1 MAKSNNDKPDA
12 FVGGWVI
19 AKCIRCGEITDK
31 PYLCGNCVKHDI
43 DTEKQIEKYPDLYG
57 KIKGIRDLFDVIDN
71 KFSLLEELQKGIDV
85 LVSENMKLKLRNM
98 YVMQYLENL
107 GGIDKELLYESFK
120 ILKGEKDKE
129 LGI

>member
-1 MAKSNNDKPDA
+1 M
-12 FVGGWVI
+12 

-57 KIKGIRDLFDVIDN
+57 KMRDIRNLFDRIY
-71 KFSLLEELQKGIDV
+71 LLDELDKAIGV
-85 LVSENMKLKLRNM
+85 LVAENTKVKLRNIHA
-98 YVMQYLENL
+98 MQYLENL